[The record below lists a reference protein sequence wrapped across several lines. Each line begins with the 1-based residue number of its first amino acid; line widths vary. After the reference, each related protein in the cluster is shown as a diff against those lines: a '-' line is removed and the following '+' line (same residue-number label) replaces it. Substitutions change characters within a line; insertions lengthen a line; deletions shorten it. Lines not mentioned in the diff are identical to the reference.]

1 MIAMVL
7 AMLVKPNRL
16 KPKTTTLRVLQGIF
30 FFNAVVINTDYCVAK
45 CCKKTLTTG
54 KESATALRC
63 TLADPGAVC
72 RVEKYGGESFQERST
87 EPPGCHS

>member
-7 AMLVKPNRL
+7 AMLSKPNRL
-16 KPKTTTLRVLQGIF
+16 KPKTTTCVCFAGN

-54 KESATALRC
+54 KENATALRC

-72 RVEKYGGESFQERST
+72 RVEKYGGESFQERSS
-87 EPPGCHS
+87 EPLGCHS

>member
-45 CCKKTLTTG
+45 CCKKLLQLV
-54 KESATALRC
+54 KKALQR
-63 TLADPGAVC
+63 
-72 RVEKYGGESFQERST
+72 
-87 EPPGCHS
+87 

>member
-30 FFNAVVINTDYCVAK
+30 FLTQLLLILIIVLQNVAK
-45 CCKKTLTTG
+45 N
-54 KESATALRC
+54 S
-63 TLADPGAVC
+63 
-72 RVEKYGGESFQERST
+72 YNW
-87 EPPGCHS
+87 

>member
-30 FFNAVVINTDYCVAK
+30 FLTQLLLILIIVLQNVAK
-45 CCKKTLTTG
+45 KLLQLVKK
-54 KESATALRC
+54 ALQR
-63 TLADPGAVC
+63 
-72 RVEKYGGESFQERST
+72 
-87 EPPGCHS
+87 